1 MVERGGT
8 LLWLSTAEAAKR
20 IGVTSRTLYRLIDV
34 GDVAAYRFGRV
45 IRLKVVDVEEFIESS
60 RIVPGSLS

>member
-20 IGVTSRTLYRLIDV
+20 IGVTSRTLYRLINA
-34 GDVAAYRFGRV
+34 GDVVAYRFGRV
-45 IRLKVVDVEEFIESS
+45 IRLKVVDVGQFIESS